1 MRVIIICVLNVSIA
15 CIVFSRSKTTQTSAL
30 PGVLQRAVFTDQE
43 RSVTTTE
50 AFYASLNRARAPGGV
65 VTMIGCQDAV
75 KRSWKPQGQPLGM
88 VLNELVGVDRS
99 YRWEVQDGAI
109 NLLPTSGEPLL
120 LQTHIGESN
129 LRTKSSLDALNQLM
143 MRSEIK
149 EAMINLHLKGGLAI
163 IMYSPSATEFS
174 VSFKGGTL
182 RQALNAIAI
191 AKDSDIWDYRER
203 HCAERND

>member
-1 MRVIIICVLNVSIA
+1 
-15 CIVFSRSKTTQTSAL
+15 
-30 PGVLQRAVFTDQE
+30 
-43 RSVTTTE
+43 
-50 AFYASLNRARAPGGV
+50 
-65 VTMIGCQDAV
+65 MIGCQDAV

-191 AKDSDIWDYRER
+191 AKGSDIWDYRER
-203 HCAERND
+203 HCAERNEVTIKF